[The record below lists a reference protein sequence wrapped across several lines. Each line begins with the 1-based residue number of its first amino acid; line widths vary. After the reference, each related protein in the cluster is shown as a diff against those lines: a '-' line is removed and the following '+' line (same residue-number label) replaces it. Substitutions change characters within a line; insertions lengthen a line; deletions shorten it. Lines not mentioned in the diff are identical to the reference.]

1 MSGTAMAGIDK
12 TLSIMPFFNITNR
25 ELFQDVLFEL
35 ESVKENICENTV
47 FYNNLIS
54 TSNNDLLKQLQ
65 FAYCTDTEFN
75 NLLCSKDVRNIE
87 LSIFHL
93 NIRSLNRNHRGLI
106 HLLQLIDHN
115 FDVIVLSEIWK
126 YNLEFYRS
134 ILKSY
139 IFYYV
144 EPQNSNVGGV
154 GMFIKNKFNCVELNN
169 FNLPSTSTAMVE
181 SLWLEL
187 TCDSK
192 KYIVGAIY
200 RHPNKNIRDFHTHLE
215 CILER
220 VSISNIPCIIA
231 GDFNIDFVKYSLH
244 LETTDY
250 VNSLLLNNFL
260 PVIYMPTRITTKSA
274 T

>member
-200 RHPNKNIRDFHTHLE
+200 RHPNKNIRDFYTHTLNVFWSMYLFQ
-215 CILER
+215 IFL
-220 VSISNIPCIIA
+220 V
-231 GDFNIDFVKYSLH
+231 
-244 LETTDY
+244 
-250 VNSLLLNNFL
+250 LLLEISTLILSSIVYIWRLLIMLIAFCL
-260 PVIYMPTRITTKSA
+260 ITFYLSFICQLE
-274 T
+274 